1 MGGRSGAAAKRLGP
15 QRLQEFARADDGE
28 IREGAV
34 RDQPARTVS
43 ERFSDHLTLAI
54 IAANVAAVAAV
65 LVSVFT
71 LR

>member
-1 MGGRSGAAAKRLGP
+1 VHGPRPSPHAVVAAS
-15 QRLQEFARADDGE
+15 EFVPADDGE

-34 RDQPARTVS
+34 RDQPAGTVS
-43 ERFSDHLTLAI
+43 ERFRDHLTLAI

-65 LVSVFT
+65 LFSVFT